1 MQCLLHHNKDKNT
14 LECPRIHC
22 SCSFTILSFY
32 FYFYFLFL
40 HVHFFLF
47 PFVSNRSFSSLS
59 VLCLYFILSLLLSLL
74 FFVLYD
80 LFLFLVSTSS
90 LFPLYSMLSFRQFL
104 ISCTVLFVSL
114 FHVSHEFHVIM
125 SSMLSMLPLSVL
137 PSPLLLSCHHHFMI
151 SSLNI
156 CHR

>member
-40 HVHFFLF
+40 HVRFFLF
-47 PFVSNRSFSSLS
+47 PFVSTRSFSSLS

-74 FFVLYD
+74 LFVLYD
-80 LFLFLVSTSS
+80 LFLLLVSTSS
-90 LFPLYSMLSFRQFL
+90 LFLCTPCYRFVSSLYPVLYSSYHCSMCL
-104 ISCTVLFVSL
+104 TN
-114 FHVSHEFHVIM
+114 
-125 SSMLSMLPLSVL
+125 SMLLYHPCCQCC
-137 PSPLLLSCHHHFMI
+137 PCQFCHHRYCYRTI
-151 SSLNI
+151 IIL
-156 CHR
+156 